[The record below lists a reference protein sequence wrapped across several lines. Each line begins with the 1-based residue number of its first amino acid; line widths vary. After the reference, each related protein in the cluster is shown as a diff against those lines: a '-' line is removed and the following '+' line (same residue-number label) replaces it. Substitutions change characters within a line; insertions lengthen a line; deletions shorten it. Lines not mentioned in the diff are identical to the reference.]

1 MKISGL
7 EIDGFGVWS
16 GLKLEGL
23 SEGINVLYGPNEA
36 GKTTLLQ
43 FVRSVLYGFS
53 PERQR
58 YFPPVRGGRPGGAID
73 VAGPNGS
80 FHLDRH
86 LDADA
91 DASGAEQL
99 VLSAA
104 DGTRQGEHLVKVLLS
119 QIDEK
124 VFNNVFA
131 VGLRE
136 IQHLGTL
143 SDTEAAEK
151 LYSLTAGLDRV
162 SLVEVMRELETSRN
176 RLLQSDGGP
185 CQVAELLSQREQL
198 QQKIEGLAE
207 STRHYG
213 RLADEQK
220 RIRRDITRMEE
231 ESTAAERQARVI
243 ELAVALR
250 ESWQQREAFSAE
262 LAALGPSATVPEGA
276 IERLDA
282 LNVRLGKHQE
292 RLDRLQRLREQ
303 LRRESAELGINEAL
317 SRQTARIEAIQEQEP
332 WIANL
337 QDQAGKLAAEI
348 AQLESRL
355 AGECKSLGLDEGIE
369 PGAVPKV
376 SNHTISLLRPP
387 AKALR
392 RHRQELA
399 EAKKEAAAANETA
412 ELLSRQIESALVACP
427 SRLHATGATATGATA
442 TGATATGAT
451 AGLPSSAEHTVGQ
464 ANRGTL
470 AEAIDRAGER
480 VSQLRRRLQLDERLD
495 EMTRYQN
502 ELEDQSRRLVDR
514 PLLPVGVLIALGC
527 VFVLGVV
534 LVMVGLFMPASITG
548 SLGWAMALL
557 GLAGTGVAA
566 GLKITLERSNARQLE
581 TCRKQIGMLQSQIE
595 TAKEERASLDK
606 QLPPGGGP
614 IVSRLDTAEK
624 DLAALEEFV
633 PLDTRRTAAR
643 QESESARRR
652 AAQAEHDLSAARR
665 RWREALTAARLPGN
679 LVPKQV
685 RKLLQSC
692 DQIGE
697 LQRRLGHRR
706 EELGQ
711 RRRELDS
718 LRKRIQQLI
727 ADAGVP
733 VTSDQPIEQL
743 VELSEAVSRQESRV
757 ARRDVL
763 RRQARQ
769 IRRRRVKHE
778 EATSR
783 LEHQRRDLFRESSVG
798 GEQELRQRA
807 VEAARAGVL
816 RQQHD
821 AVARE
826 IATAIGR
833 DCSEEA
839 VARQLQAGTP
849 ETLETQ
855 WDQLSERVERL
866 KEQLKVRFEERGQ
879 LAEQMKTLA
888 DDRELA
894 HRQLD
899 LSALDARLDDA
910 VRRWQVLAVTSRI
923 LETIRTVYEK
933 ERQPETLQEASGYL
947 DRLTEGRYRR
957 VWTPLGEDVLKVD
970 DADGNSLPVE
980 SLSRGTREQLFLG
993 LRLAL
998 AAAYARHGAPLPLVL
1013 DDVLVNF
1020 DARRAKAAAA
1030 VLRDFAAEGHQL
1042 LVFTCHEH
1050 ILRLFKSLKVPV
1062 NHLPNNTEDQPAP
1075 VTFAEPAAKRQTRK
1089 MKKPKP
1095 PVELIE
1101 EQAEEPVEDE
1111 VIEDEIIADEPV
1123 EAGVFEPPEEEP
1135 WDEEEG
1141 DEADEEEEYE
1151 EEDYDEEEGD
1161 EEDDTE
1167 DEFEW
1172 EEADEW
1178 EEEDDEYDDDA
1189 AEAA

>member
-73 VAGPNGS
+73 LAGPNGS

-86 LDADA
+86 FDAEA
-91 DASGAEQL
+91 DASEAEQL

-124 VFNNVFA
+124 IFNNVFA

-176 RLLQSDGGP
+176 RLLQSEGGS
-185 CQVAELLSQREQL
+185 CQVDELLCEREQL

-213 RLADEQK
+213 RLADEQN
-220 RIRRDITRMEE
+220 RLQRDITRMEE

-243 ELAVALR
+243 ELAVTLR

-262 LAALGPSATVPEGA
+262 LAALGTSATVPEGA
-276 IERLDA
+276 IERLDS

-303 LRRESAELGINEAL
+303 LRRESSELGINEAL

-337 QDQAGKLAAEI
+337 QDQAGELAAEI

-355 AGECKSLGLDEGIE
+355 AAECKSLGLGEGIE
-369 PGAVPKV
+369 PDAVPKV
-376 SNHTISLLRPP
+376 SSHTLSLLRPL

-392 RHRQELA
+392 RHRQELV
-399 EAKKEAAAANETA
+399 EAKKEAATANETA
-412 ELLSRQIESALVACP
+412 ELLSRQIESALA
-427 SRLHATGATATGATA
+427 SREDRAS
-442 TGATATGAT
+442 GAT
-451 AGLPSSAEHTVGQ
+451 AGLSSSAEHTVGQ
-464 ANRGTL
+464 ANRGTLL

-514 PLLPVGVLIALGC
+514 QLLPVGVLIALGC
-527 VFVLGVV
+527 VFMLGVV

-643 QESESARRR
+643 QESESAQRR

-665 RWREALTAARLPGN
+665 RWREALTSARLPGN

-685 RKLLQSC
+685 RQLLRSC

-718 LRKRIQQLI
+718 LRKRIVQLV

-733 VTSDQPIEQL
+733 VTSDQPIEQI
-743 VELSEAVSRQESRV
+743 VELSEAVSRQENCV

-783 LEHQRRDLFRESSVG
+783 LEYQRRDLFRESSVD

-821 AVARE
+821 TVARE
-826 IATAIGR
+826 IATAIGS

-849 ETLETQ
+849 ETLETH

-866 KEQLKVRFEERGQ
+866 KEQLKARFEERGQ

-1030 VLRDFAAEGHQL
+1030 VLRDFASRGHQL

-1050 ILRLFKSLKVPV
+1050 ILKLFKSLKVPV
-1062 NHLPNNTEDQPAP
+1062 NHLPNNSEDQPAP
-1075 VTFAEPAAKRQTRK
+1075 VTFAEPAVTRQTRK
-1089 MKKPKP
+1089 SKKPKP

-1111 VIEDEIIADEPV
+1111 VIEDEIIADVPV
-1123 EAGVFEPPEEEP
+1123 EDGVFEPPEEEP

-1141 DEADEEEEYE
+1141 DESDEEGADEEEEYE

-1161 EEDDTE
+1161 EEDDTK

>member
-86 LDADA
+86 FDADA
-91 DASGAEQL
+91 DASEAEQL

-124 VFNNVFA
+124 IFNNVFA

-162 SLVEVMRELETSRN
+162 SLVEVMRELETSRK
-176 RLLQSDGGP
+176 RLLQSGGGS

-198 QQKIEGLAE
+198 QQKIGGLAE

-213 RLADEQK
+213 RLADEQN
-220 RIRRDITRMEE
+220 RLQRDITRMEE

-243 ELAVALR
+243 ELAVTLR
-250 ESWQQREAFSAE
+250 ESWRQREAFSAE
-262 LAALGPSATVPEGA
+262 LAALGTSATVPEGA

-337 QDQAGKLAAEI
+337 QDQAGELAAEI
-348 AQLESRL
+348 AQLEGRL
-355 AGECKSLGLDEGIE
+355 AAECKSLGLGDAVE

-376 SNHTISLLRPP
+376 TSHTISLLRQP
-387 AKALR
+387 AKTLR

-399 EAKKEAAAANETA
+399 EAKKEAATANETA
-412 ELLSRQIESALVACP
+412 ELLSRQIESALA
-427 SRLHATGATATGATA
+427 SREDRAS
-442 TGATATGAT
+442 GAT
-451 AGLPSSAEHTVGQ
+451 AGLSSSAEHTVGQ

-502 ELEDQSRRLVDR
+502 ELEEQSRRLVDR
-514 PLLPVGVLIALGC
+514 QLLPVGVLIALGC

-624 DLAALEEFV
+624 DLTALEEFV
-633 PLDTRRTAAR
+633 PLDTRRTTAR
-643 QESESARRR
+643 QESESAQRR

-665 RWREALTAARLPGN
+665 RWREALTSARLPGN

-685 RKLLQSC
+685 RQLLRSC

-718 LRKRIQQLI
+718 LLKRIQQLI

-743 VELSEAVSRQESRV
+743 VELSEAVSRQESCV

-769 IRRRRVKHE
+769 IRRRRMKHE
-778 EATSR
+778 EATSK
-783 LEHQRRDLFRESSVG
+783 LEHLRRDLFRESSVG

-826 IATAIGR
+826 IATAIGS
-833 DCSEEA
+833 DCPEEA
-839 VARQLQAGTP
+839 VAQQLQAGTP
-849 ETLETQ
+849 ETLETH

-879 LAEQMKTLA
+879 LAQQMKTLA

-899 LSALDARLDDA
+899 LSALDAQLDDA

-923 LETIRTVYEK
+923 LEMIRTVYEK

-1030 VLRDFAAEGHQL
+1030 VLRDFAAQGHQL

-1050 ILRLFKSLKVPV
+1050 ILKLFKSLKVPV
-1062 NHLPNNTEDQPAP
+1062 NHLPDNSENQPAP
-1075 VTFAEPAAKRQTRK
+1075 VTFAEPVAKRQTRRRK
-1089 MKKPKP
+1089 RPKP
-1095 PVELIE
+1095 PVEVID
-1101 EQAEEPVEDE
+1101 EQAEEAVEDE
-1111 VIEDEIIADEPV
+1111 IIEDEIIADEPV
-1123 EAGVFEPPEEEP
+1123 EAGIFEPPEEEP
-1135 WDEEEG
+1135 WDEEEV
-1141 DEADEEEEYE
+1141 DESDEEEEEYE
-1151 EEDYDEEEGD
+1151 DEDYDEEEGD

-1178 EEEDDEYDDDA
+1178 EEEEEEEDDEEEDDDEYDDDA